1 MIRTLLVDDEPLALK
16 HLAAIIDKQAPELEI
31 VATAGSVTEALE
43 KIKLCNPD
51 LVFLDI
57 ELSGETSFE
66 ILNGM
71 KHRRFEIIFITAYD
85 QFGIQA
91 VKQDAT
97 DYILKPINKTEL
109 IGAIEKVSKKIAEKR
124 LRVHSETPSF
134 EPAKNLLSRLA
145 LPTMEG
151 LLFVDISNLMYCE
164 SEGRYTRFFMADEN
178 KKILVSK
185 NLGEYE
191 ILLPANTFIRIHHHT
206 IVNINFVDKYIK
218 GRGGYVVL
226 KNGQTL
232 AVSSR
237 KKDTFFDKLS

>member
-16 HLAAIIDKQAPELEI
+16 HLTAIIGKQAPELEI
-31 VATAGSVTEALE
+31 VATATSVTEALE

-66 ILNGM
+66 ILSAL
-71 KHRRFEIIFITAYD
+71 KYRHFEIIFITAHD

-109 IGAIEKVSKKIAEKR
+109 IKAIEKVSKKIEDKK
-124 LRVHSETPSF
+124 LRSPVETPSF
-134 EPAKNLLSRLA
+134 ETTKNTLSRLA
-145 LPTMEG
+145 LPTLEG

-164 SEGRYTRFFMADEN
+164 SEGRYTRFYMADEN

-191 ILLPANTFIRIHHHT
+191 SLLPANTFIRIHHHT
-206 IVNINFVDKYIK
+206 LVNINFVDKYIK

-237 KKDTFFDKLS
+237 KKDTFFDKLG